1 MIPWTGG
8 EPKNFAELFSFYHVY
23 IKALYSSVQA
33 QNALP
38 NEVLFELNAALD
50 HLSRHWTYHEEE
62 AQVVAKAYGHCKRA
76 CLDIFKIK
84 LRETRKQYDELLA
97 IDTSVI
103 DNGDFDRNLRQLWH
117 DIKTEATEARRLEG
131 RAAQDDETVPLFE
144 PWEKVFIKC
153 ERLESE
159 YYLHP
164 KIEWAKKRAL
174 KRSLHQRLN
183 NWIVGFILG
192 VGGSVL
198 ASFLYEKFLR

>member
-8 EPKNFAELFSFYHVY
+8 EPKNFAEFFQFYHDY
-23 IKALYSSVQA
+23 IKSLYSAVQV

-38 NEVLFELNAALD
+38 SEVLFELNAALD
-50 HLSRHWTYHEEE
+50 HIARHWTYQEEE
-62 AQVVAKAYGHCKRA
+62 ARVVGKAYSHCKRA

-84 LRETRKQYDELLA
+84 LRETRKQYDELLT

-103 DNGDFDRNLRQLWH
+103 DNGDFDSSLRQLWH

-131 RAAQDDETVPLFE
+131 RAATDDDTIPLFE
-144 PWEKVFIKC
+144 PWEKVFVKC
-153 ERLESE
+153 ERLGSE

-164 KIEWAKKRAL
+164 KIEWAKKRAQ
-174 KRSLHQRLN
+174 KRSIYQRLN

-192 VGGSVL
+192 VCGSIL
-198 ASFLYEKFLR
+198 ASVLYEKFLR